1 MAGAGP
7 RRPGSLKTALLI
19 DFGSTYTKLRAVD
32 LEARRLIGSGQGP
45 STVTTDINV
54 GMRAALEDLERRA
67 GKLPRFRYRLASSSA
82 AGGLRMVTIG
92 LVRELTAEAA
102 RQAALGAG
110 AKLVGT
116 FAYRLTQ
123 QDIQEI
129 SSLAPDILLLAGG
142 TDGGNMEVVLHNAAA
157 LAASALACPI
167 VYAGNRAASDEV
179 QQLLSRKSLVC
190 TENVMPEFN
199 ELNIEPARAAIR
211 SVFIERI
218 VHAKGIDR
226 AAAEFD
232 AVVMPTPAA
241 VLEGARLVADGV
253 AGIKG
258 LGSVLVVDPG
268 GATTDVHSVA
278 PGEPAPGIVP
288 QGLPEPRVKRTVE
301 GDLGMRHNAAAVVE
315 AAGIAAIAADA
326 GLKEEEVKELLANL
340 KAEHL
345 PQSSR
350 EKSFDEALA
359 RAAVGIAVQRH
370 CGMLKTVY
378 TPTGPVT
385 VQHGKDLR
393 RVDAVI
399 GTGGVLAASADARAI
414 LSCALADAREPLALK
429 PVAPRLLLDREYL
442 LYACGLLQSVDANA
456 ALELALANL
465 TDLDR
470 HIAPDAARGNVHPR

>member
-1 MAGAGP
+1 MSA
-7 RRPGSLKTALLI
+7 ALLI

-54 GMRAALEDLERRA
+54 GMRAALEDLGRRA

-116 FAYRLTQ
+116 FAYRLTES
-123 QDIQEI
+123 DLGKITA
-129 SSLAPDILLLAGG
+129 LAPDIVLLAGG
-142 TDGGNMEVVLHNAAA
+142 TDGGNREAVLHNAAA
-157 LAASALACPI
+157 LGASALACPV
-167 VYAGNRAASDEV
+167 VYAGNRGAADEARR
-179 QQLLSRKSLVC
+179 LLGSKTAIF

-199 ELNIEPARAAIR
+199 ELNIDPARGAIR

-226 AAAEFD
+226 AAAGFD

-241 VLEGARLVADGV
+241 VLEGARALADG
-253 AGIKG
+253 A

-278 PGEPAPGIVP
+278 PGEPAPGVVP

-315 AAGIAAIAADA
+315 AAGLAAIAADA
-326 GLKEEEVKELLANL
+326 GLEEEEVKKLLENL

-345 PQSSR
+345 PRSSQ
-350 EKSFDEALA
+350 EKSFDQALA

-370 CGMLKTVY
+370 CGTLKTVY

-393 RVDAVI
+393 RVEAVI

-414 LSCALADAREPLALK
+414 LSRALADVREPLALK
-429 PVAPRLLLDREYL
+429 PQAPRLLLDREYL
-442 LYACGLLQSVDANA
+442 LYACGLLQSVDAHA
-456 ALELALANL
+456 ALELALAHL
-465 TDLDR
+465 DDLGR
-470 HIAPDAARGNVHPR
+470 ETAPDAALGSAHPR

>member
-1 MAGAGP
+1 MTA
-7 RRPGSLKTALLI
+7 ALLI

-32 LEARRLIGSGQGP
+32 LDGRRLIGSGQGP

-54 GMRAALEDLERRA
+54 GMRAALADLERRA

-116 FAYRLTQ
+116 FAYRLTE
-123 QDIQEI
+123 DDLKKITA
-129 SSLAPDILLLAGG
+129 LAPDIVLLAGG

-157 LAASALACPI
+157 LGAGSLACPI
-167 VYAGNRAASDEV
+167 VYAGNRGAADEAR
-179 QQLLSRKSLVC
+179 QLLGSKTAIF

-199 ELNIEPARAAIR
+199 ELNIDPAREAIR
-211 SVFIERI
+211 NVFIERI

-226 AAAEFD
+226 AASEFD

-241 VLEGARLVADGV
+241 VLEGARLVADG
-253 AGIKG
+253 A

-278 PGEPAPGIVP
+278 SGEPAPGVVP

-326 GLKEEEVKELLANL
+326 GLHENQIRSLLEKL
-340 KAEHL
+340 TAEHL
-345 PQSSR
+345 PASAE
-350 EKSFDEALA
+350 EKALDQALA
-359 RAAVGIAVQRH
+359 RAAVGIAVERH
-370 CGMLKTVY
+370 CGSVKTVY

-393 RVDAVI
+393 RVAAVI

-414 LSCALADAREPLALK
+414 LRRALADARAPLALK

-442 LYACGLLQSVDANA
+442 LYACGLLQSVDAHA
-456 ALELALANL
+456 ALELALAHL
-465 TDLDR
+465 ADLDQEPA
-470 HIAPDAARGNVHPR
+470 HDAAVGNAHPR